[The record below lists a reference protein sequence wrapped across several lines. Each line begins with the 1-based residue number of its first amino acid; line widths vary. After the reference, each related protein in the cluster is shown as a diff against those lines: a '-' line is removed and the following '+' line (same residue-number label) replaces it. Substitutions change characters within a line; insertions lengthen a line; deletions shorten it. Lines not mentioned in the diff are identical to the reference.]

1 MPVWRVKAALFT
13 AIHGAAFPQDPG
25 VKLNHGQ
32 RANAHVSAP
41 KAGGFPTI
49 CAPEAGAVQAASE
62 RASTPLTGL
71 DANPHCPKNPAIP
84 YALFPA
90 RGAMRLPVGRRR
102 MRDGRVEEERLE
114 IRSRPPRP
122 DYGCEKE
129 NKWQRV
135 L

>member
-1 MPVWRVKAALFT
+1 MKAALFSAT
-13 AIHGAAFPQDPG
+13 HGAAFLLDPR
-25 VKLNHGQ
+25 VKLNHGR

-41 KAGGFPTI
+41 KRGVFPRY
-49 CAPEAGAVQAASE
+49 ARAGAGARQAASE
-62 RASTPLTGL
+62 RANTPLTGL

-84 YALFPA
+84 YALFPG
-90 RGAMRLPVGRRR
+90 RGVMRLSGRRR
-102 MRDGRVEEERLE
+102 GRRDTQVEEERFE
-114 IRSRPPRP
+114 IRSGPPRP